1 MTAPGA
7 RSDALLDS
15 IVQVAR
21 AIFGARAASIL
32 MHDEPTGEL
41 VFAAVAGE
49 GEATMLGRRFPSS
62 TGIAG
67 WVLSSRQ
74 PLVIEDVTQDPRFA
88 SDLAQ
93 RTGYLP
99 KGLMAAP
106 LLGDEGV
113 LGVLEVLDRPQRT
126 KFSLIEIDL
135 LGLFAHQAA
144 IALDAQ
150 RHSRQTAAGQPREL
164 TELWA
169 AIERLDGERRAAAD
183 ALLDALTRLL

>member
-1 MTAPGA
+1 MTAGGG

-21 AIFGARAASIL
+21 AIFGARAATIL
-32 MHDEPTGEL
+32 LHDESTDEL

-74 PLVIEDVTQDPRFA
+74 PLVIEDVTRDPRFA
-88 SDLAQ
+88 TDLAQ
-93 RTGYLP
+93 RSGYLP

-113 LGVLEVLDRPQRT
+113 RGVLEVLDRPQRT

-144 IALDAQ
+144 IALDAR
-150 RHSRQTAAGQPREL
+150 RHSAQGEAGQPRQL
-164 TELWA
+164 AELWA

>member
-1 MTAPGA
+1 M
-7 RSDALLDS
+7 
-15 IVQVAR
+15 AR
-21 AIFGARAASIL
+21 AIFGARAATIL
-32 MHDEPTGEL
+32 LHDESSDEL
-41 VFAAVAGE
+41 VFRAVAGE
-49 GEATMLGRRFPSS
+49 GETTMLGRRFPSS

-74 PLVIEDVTQDPRFA
+74 PLVIEDVTRDPRFA

-93 RTGYLP
+93 RSGYLP

-106 LLGDEGV
+106 LLGDEGA

-150 RHSRQTAAGQPREL
+150 RHSRETAAGQPRQL
-164 TELWA
+164 AELWA
-169 AIERLDGERRAAAD
+169 AIERLDGERRAAAE

>member
-1 MTAPGA
+1 MSTPAA
-7 RSDALLDS
+7 QRDALLDS

-21 AIFGARAASIL
+21 AIFGARAATIL
-32 MHDEPTGEL
+32 MLDKPNDEL

-67 WVLSSRQ
+67 WVLSSGQ
-74 PLVIEDVTQDPRFA
+74 PLVIEDVTQDKRFA
-88 SDLAQ
+88 SDVAQ
-93 RTGYLP
+93 PSGYLP

-113 LGVLEVLDRPQRT
+113 LGVLEVLDRPQRS

-164 TELWA
+164 AELWA
-169 AIERLDGERRAAAD
+169 AIERLDGERRAAAEV
-183 ALLDALTRLL
+183 LLDALTRLL